1 MRNLRITTFYMKTN
15 VLQDFFI
22 CISVPLIFQKFYLTE
37 TLQKIDCFFYFW
49 DNLCKEQK
57 QYVVYEVCTCGIEL
71 YWPFLIGILKDIWFS
86 DKKYQVES
94 CFCCLCLF
102 AYLLICLV
110 LCHVTI
116 VLCYTR
122 VLLSCCTRILHCCIR
137 ILSCFLALYSC
148 CAGCLLL
155 FLCCVMCRVVTRVVF
170 LNKSCEKLNV
180 CKLMILTGR
189 NFNWVQEL
197 V

>member
-1 MRNLRITTFYMKTN
+1 MWYRTILTISNRNFERYLVQWQKVPSR
-15 VLQDFFI
+15 VL
-22 CISVPLIFQKFYLTE
+22 
-37 TLQKIDCFFYFW
+37 
-49 DNLCKEQK
+49 
-57 QYVVYEVCTCGIEL
+57 
-71 YWPFLIGILKDIWFS
+71 FLLPVLFS
-86 DKKYQVES
+86 
-94 CFCCLCLF
+94 
-102 AYLLICLV
+102 YLLICLV

-155 FLCCVMCRVVTRVVF
+155 LLCCVMCRVVTRVVF

-189 NFNWVQEL
+189 NFNWVQDL